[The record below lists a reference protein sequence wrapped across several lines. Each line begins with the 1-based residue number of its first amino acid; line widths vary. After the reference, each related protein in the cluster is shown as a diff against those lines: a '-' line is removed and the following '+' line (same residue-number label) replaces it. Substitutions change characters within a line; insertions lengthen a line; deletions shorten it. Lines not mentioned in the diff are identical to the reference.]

1 MRQID
6 PDILSALESG
16 ELRPFYYLD
25 IEVDSTHY
33 RYTSCEIPL
42 IIDGEKYEPKP
53 FQVENINYSMRNV
66 VDSVVV
72 RVENAEIPLTSVF
85 LDSTPQGSDVIVGLV
100 LLDSDHLLIGATE
113 ESVVL
118 FSGIIDAWKLSDID
132 LEMTVASIFVVWSQ
146 VTLSRH
152 PPSCRWRVFG
162 GTECKYVGDENE
174 CDRTYVR
181 CTELNNTDNFGGF
194 RWLPSIEKAEIWW
207 GRTPK

>member
-1 MRQID
+1 
-6 PDILSALESG
+6 
-16 ELRPFYYLD
+16 
-25 IEVDSTHY
+25 
-33 RYTSCEIPL
+33 
-42 IIDGEKYEPKP
+42 
-53 FQVENINYSMRNV
+53 MRNV

-72 RVENAEIPLTSVF
+72 RVENAEIPLASVF

-118 FSGIIDAWKLSDID
+118 FSGIIDAWKLNDID

-146 VTLSRH
+146 VTLYRH
-152 PPSCRWRVFG
+152 PPGCRWRVFG
-162 GTECKYVGDENE
+162 GTECKYAGDENE

-181 CTELNNTDNFGGF
+181 CAELNNTDNFGGF